1 MVVDL
6 QRRGA
11 RAVHHG
17 RRTCCVV
24 QYTGCATAAGGP
36 PWPAVSGQRIGL
48 DVGQCAA
55 PCLLRSE
62 QSQGV
67 GARADKVRQ
76 QLLAMPTT
84 LYLPP
89 RDVQL
94 LRETGASM
102 VRESPEFQR
111 LMRTISSP
119 TKP

>member
-1 MVVDL
+1 
-6 QRRGA
+6 
-11 RAVHHG
+11 
-17 RRTCCVV
+17 
-24 QYTGCATAAGGP
+24 
-36 PWPAVSGQRIGL
+36 
-48 DVGQCAA
+48 
-55 PCLLRSE
+55 
-62 QSQGV
+62 
-67 GARADKVRQ
+67 
-76 QLLAMPTT
+76 MPTT